1 MGIQKELPFSIDP
14 LDPKFVPPKPKNSV
28 LESKVFALEKKGD
41 LIITRKRDGYRHL
54 VAITKKGVRIYT
66 RGIEDVTARYPHIVE
81 ELKGANFSSDVLID
95 GEMVVDDKGKDRFEA
110 LAKIAKSK
118 PEAAVALQQRQLKT
132 HFMVFDVV
140 VWKDEVALSCPY
152 VERLK
157 IVSDNFHFDFVG
169 NISSV
174 PVLSCSFVEAKK
186 LVKRSGWEGLVLYD
200 RTKSSTFRLDGKIEQ
215 PPRPEGCWKW
225 KPLTEDDFF
234 VERWEKGSGKNKNCM
249 GKLYLLQIDSKT
261 GKKVPCGEVGI
272 GFSDEERGALA
283 DNTKYPLV
291 VQVAY
296 ERRFASGA
304 LRFPRFLRIRDDKKP
319 EECILP
325 LEELE
330 IMRREE

>member
-1 MGIQKELPFSIDP
+1 MGIQKELPFSLDP

-28 LESKVFALEKKGD
+28 EESKVTALEKRGD

-54 VAITKKGVRIYT
+54 VAITKNGVRIYT
-66 RGIEDVTARYPHIVE
+66 RGIEDVTARYPHIAG
-81 ELKGANFSSDVLID
+81 ELKGANFPFDVLVD
-95 GEMVVDDKGKDRFEA
+95 GEMVVDDAGQDRFEA
-110 LAKIAKSK
+110 LTKIAKSK
-118 PEAAVALQQRQLKT
+118 PEVAVVLQHELLKT

-140 VWKDEVALSCPY
+140 VWRGEVVLSRPY
-152 VERLK
+152 GERLK

-174 PVLSCSFVEAKK
+174 PVLSCSFVEAKN

-225 KPLTEDDFF
+225 KPLREDDFF
-234 VERWEKGSGKNKNCM
+234 VERWQKGTGRNKDRM
-249 GKLYLLQIDSKT
+249 GKLFLLQVDPRI
-261 GKKVPCGEVGI
+261 GKKVACGEVGT
-272 GFSDEERGALA
+272 GFSDEEREALA
-283 DNTKYPLV
+283 DDTKYPLV
-291 VQVAY
+291 VEIAY

-319 EECILP
+319 KECILP

-330 IMRREE
+330 MMRREE